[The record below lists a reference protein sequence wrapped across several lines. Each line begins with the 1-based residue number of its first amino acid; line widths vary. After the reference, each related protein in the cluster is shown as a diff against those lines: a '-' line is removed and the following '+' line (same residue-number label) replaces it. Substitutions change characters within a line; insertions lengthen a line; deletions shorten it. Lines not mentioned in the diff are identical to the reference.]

1 MAANPAAGT
10 TIRRA
15 RADEAAALTAI
26 AHAAKRHWGYP
37 EVWIAR
43 WRDALTLTPAFII
56 DHPVFVA
63 AEADGGR
70 SRGFYALAVQGSDAV
85 LEHLW
90 VEPEWMGRGVGRDL
104 LLHAIETARAEGAAR
119 LEIDS
124 DPHAE
129 EFYRRMGA
137 RRIGQVR
144 ADVDEVQRVLP
155 RLEIALRAD
164 HAT

>member
-1 MAANPAAGT
+1 MSLVVGT
-10 TIRRA
+10 IIRRA
-15 RADEAAALTAI
+15 RADEADALTAI

-37 EVWIAR
+37 EAWIAQ
-43 WRDALTLTPAFII
+43 WRDALTLTPAYVA

-63 AEADGGR
+63 AEADGDR
-70 SRGFYALAVQGSDAV
+70 PHGFYALAVQGSDAV
-85 LEHLW
+85 LDHLW
-90 VEPEWMGRGVGRDL
+90 MEPAWMGRGIGRAL
-104 LLHAIETARAEGAAR
+104 LRHAMETARAQGAAR

-137 RRIGQVR
+137 RRIGEVR

-155 RLEIALRAD
+155 RLEMALGAD
-164 HAT
+164 HAA